1 MGTFAPRE
9 NRPTLGYD
17 RGIGIEHREPW
28 LIRKLAL
35 CLCLLITALV
45 ADAAGLR
52 AAELLMFE
60 DPGCVWCRRWHA
72 EIGPSYPNTEE
83 GRRAPLRRVHIR
95 DQDMAGVTLSARV
108 TGTPTFVVAE
118 DGVEIG
124 RIAGYPGPDFF
135 YPMLGEILER
145 LPPLQPY
152 RAPVD
157 RMTLR
162 SSGPCA
168 LA

>member
-1 MGTFAPRE
+1 MRE
-9 NRPTLGYD
+9 HNV
-17 RGIGIEHREPW
+17 IGDPEPG
-28 LIRKLAL
+28 LIRKLIFSLA
-35 CLCLLITALV
+35 LLIAGIV
-45 ADAAGLR
+45 ADAASLR

-95 DQDMAGVTLSARV
+95 DQDVTGVALSARI
-108 TGTPTFVVAE
+108 TGTPTFVLAE

-135 YPMLGEILER
+135 YPMLDEILEK

-162 SSGPCA
+162 STGRCA